1 MKKKPLRTY
10 LGNFLI
16 LFGFLILFYIYY
28 PLINLYL
35 NPPKVEA
42 NLPKVGYFLTI
53 PKISAQA
60 PIVENVNP
68 FLASEYR
75 PALEKGV
82 AKAKLETEESTNSG
96 IFLFAHSSDNP
107 LRITRY
113 NTIFLKLNELT
124 FGDEIVLTKDGKDI
138 KYRVFDKKEVW
149 PTEIKYLKNIQDNE
163 LILQTCTPIG
173 TAFKRL
179 LIFAKKEPA

>member
-1 MKKKPLRTY
+1 MKKKPIRIY

-35 NPPKVEA
+35 NPPKIEV

-60 PIVENVNP
+60 PIIENVNP
-68 FLASEYR
+68 FLQSEYR
-75 PALEKGV
+75 PALEKGI
-82 AKAKLETEESTNSG
+82 AKARLETAESTNSG
-96 IFLFAHSSDNP
+96 MFLFAHSSDSP

-113 NTIFLKLNELT
+113 NTIFLKLNELNS
-124 FGDEIVLTKDGKDI
+124 GDEIVITKNGKEI
-138 KYRVFDKKEVW
+138 KYLIFDKKEVW
-149 PTEIKYLKNIQDNE
+149 PTDIKYLKN
-163 LILQTCTPIG
+163 
-173 TAFKRL
+173 
-179 LIFAKKEPA
+179 